1 MRRRWRVTMLWTRWK
16 SRAPACGLF
25 GRFVTIN
32 SIRFN
37 QPWMLIGNFWTWT
50 GTSIRTRFGRRISGF
65 MSSKN
70 GRRRRNDRHCRP
82 GRRLVVLMAAALL
95 SSAVALTATDKLKEL
110 QAHFDRDTHA
120 GAKIKDLQ
128 KLGAAEFD
136 AATQA
141 GRAGDFVAVGLILE
155 KYRDNV
161 RQAFELLRK
170 QEPDADGHPGGYRQC
185 ELEVRQGIRE
195 VEDTLLVASED
206 VRPPL
211 EIVRKDLI
219 ETDDA
224 LIHLLFPRR
233 TKDPVKVAPAAEPKP

>member
-1 MRRRWRVTMLWTRWK
+1 M
-16 SRAPACGLF
+16 
-25 GRFVTIN
+25 
-32 SIRFN
+32 
-37 QPWMLIGNFWTWT
+37 
-50 GTSIRTRFGRRISGF
+50 
-65 MSSKN
+65 
-70 GRRRRNDRHCRP
+70 
-82 GRRLVVLMAAALL
+82 MAAAFL
-95 SSAVALTATDKLKEL
+95 SCAGAFAVTDKLKEL
-110 QAHFDRDTHA
+110 QEHFDRDNHA
-120 GAKIKDLQ
+120 GSKIKHLQ

-141 GRAGDFVAVGLILE
+141 SKANDFIAVGLIFE

-170 QEPDADGHPGGYRQC
+170 QEPDADRHPGGYRQL

-195 VEDTLLVASED
+195 VEDTLLVTSED
-206 VRPPL
+206 LRPPL

-233 TKDPVKVAPAAEPKP
+233 TKDPVKVPPPAEAKP

>member
-1 MRRRWRVTMLWTRWK
+1 
-16 SRAPACGLF
+16 
-25 GRFVTIN
+25 
-32 SIRFN
+32 
-37 QPWMLIGNFWTWT
+37 
-50 GTSIRTRFGRRISGF
+50 

-70 GRRRRNDRHCRP
+70 GRRRRNDRRA
-82 GRRLVVLMAAALL
+82 GQGGRLVVLLVAAVIFSGGAL
-95 SSAVALTATDKLKEL
+95 AATDKLKEL
-110 QAHFDRDTHA
+110 QEHFDRQNHA

-128 KLGAAEFD
+128 KLGALEFE

-141 GRAGDFVAVGLILE
+141 SKANDFVAVGLIFE

-170 QEPDADGHPGGYRQC
+170 QEPDADRHPGGYRQL

-195 VEDTLLVASED
+195 VEDTLLVAPED

-224 LIHLLFPRR
+224 LIRLLFPRR
-233 TKDPVKVAPAAEPKP
+233 SKDPVKAPPAAEAKP

>member
-1 MRRRWRVTMLWTRWK
+1 
-16 SRAPACGLF
+16 
-25 GRFVTIN
+25 
-32 SIRFN
+32 
-37 QPWMLIGNFWTWT
+37 
-50 GTSIRTRFGRRISGF
+50 

-70 GRRRRNDRHCRP
+70 GRRRRNDRRA
-82 GRRLVVLMAAALL
+82 GQGGRLVVLLVAAVIFSGGAL
-95 SSAVALTATDKLKEL
+95 AATDKLKEL
-110 QAHFDRDTHA
+110 QEHFDHQNHA

-128 KLGAAEFD
+128 KLGALEFE

-141 GRAGDFVAVGLILE
+141 SKANDFVAVGLIFE

-170 QEPDADGHPGGYRQC
+170 QEPDADRHPGGYRQL
-185 ELEVRQGIRE
+185 ELEVRHGIRE
-195 VEDTLLVASED
+195 VEDTLLVAPEE

-219 ETDDA
+219 DTDDV

-233 TKDPVKVAPAAEPKP
+233 TKDPVKVPPATEAKP

>member
-1 MRRRWRVTMLWTRWK
+1 
-16 SRAPACGLF
+16 
-25 GRFVTIN
+25 
-32 SIRFN
+32 
-37 QPWMLIGNFWTWT
+37 
-50 GTSIRTRFGRRISGF
+50 

-70 GRRRRNDRHCRP
+70 GRRRRNDRRG
-82 GRRLVVLMAAALL
+82 GRRSRLAVLLGAALL
-95 SSAVALTATDKLKEL
+95 SCTVALAVADKLKEL
-110 QAHFDRDTHA
+110 QEHFDRDTRA
-120 GAKIKDLQ
+120 GSKVKDLQ

-141 GRAGDFVAVGLILE
+141 GKAGDYNAVGLIFE

-170 QEPDADGHPGGYRQC
+170 QEPDADRHPSGYRQL

-195 VEDTLLVASED
+195 VEDTLLVAPED

-219 ETDDA
+219 DMDDA
-224 LIHLLFPRR
+224 LIRHLFPRR
-233 TKDPVKVAPAAEPKP
+233 SKDPEKVPPAAEAKP

>member
-1 MRRRWRVTMLWTRWK
+1 
-16 SRAPACGLF
+16 
-25 GRFVTIN
+25 
-32 SIRFN
+32 
-37 QPWMLIGNFWTWT
+37 
-50 GTSIRTRFGRRISGF
+50 

-70 GRRRRNDRHCRP
+70 GPRRRDDLQA
-82 GRRLVVLMAAALL
+82 GRRGRLFILASAALL
-95 SSAVALTATDKLKEL
+95 SWGVALAAADKLKEL
-110 QAHFDRDTHA
+110 QTHFDRETHA
-120 GAKIKDLQ
+120 GAKIKVLQ

-141 GRAGDFVAVGLILE
+141 SKANDYVGVGLIFE

-170 QEPDADGHPGGYRQC
+170 QEPDADRHPGGYRQL

-195 VEDTLLVASED
+195 VEDTLLAAPED

-211 EIVRKDLI
+211 EIVRNELI

-224 LIHLLFPRR
+224 LIRLLFPRR
-233 TKDPVKVAPAAEPKP
+233 SKDPEKAHPSVEAKP

>member
-1 MRRRWRVTMLWTRWK
+1 
-16 SRAPACGLF
+16 
-25 GRFVTIN
+25 
-32 SIRFN
+32 
-37 QPWMLIGNFWTWT
+37 
-50 GTSIRTRFGRRISGF
+50 

-70 GRRRRNDRHCRP
+70 GRRRRNDRRA
-82 GRRLVVLMAAALL
+82 GWGARLVVLVGAALL
-95 SSAVALTATDKLKEL
+95 ACGVAFAAADKLKEL
-110 QAHFDRDTHA
+110 QTHFDRENHA

-128 KLGAAEFD
+128 KLGTLEFD

-141 GRAGDFVAVGLILE
+141 SKANDFVSVGLIFE

-170 QEPDADGHPGGYRQC
+170 QEPDADRHPGGYRQL

-195 VEDTLLVASED
+195 VEDTLLVAPED

-219 ETDDA
+219 DMDDA
-224 LIHLLFPRR
+224 LIRHLFPRR
-233 TKDPVKVAPAAEPKP
+233 TKDPEKAPPAAEAKP